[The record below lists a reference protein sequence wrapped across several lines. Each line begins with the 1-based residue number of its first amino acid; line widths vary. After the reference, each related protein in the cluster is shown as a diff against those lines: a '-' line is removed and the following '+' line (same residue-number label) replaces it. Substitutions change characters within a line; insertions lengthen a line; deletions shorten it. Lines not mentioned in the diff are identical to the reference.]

1 MGTSN
6 HPKLDPLKHVETPMV
21 MEKIEVMQRCC
32 IPCPYFL
39 MKMKM
44 KVKVNVVVVR
54 VVVRVVVVATFF
66 DAFCFVF
73 VFFNGDPAR
82 AGR

>member
-1 MGTSN
+1 MW
-6 HPKLDPLKHVETPMV
+6 V
-21 MEKIEVMQRCC
+21 MEKIQVMQRCC

-44 KVKVNVVVVR
+44 KVVVVR

>member
-1 MGTSN
+1 
-6 HPKLDPLKHVETPMV
+6 
-21 MEKIEVMQRCC
+21 
-32 IPCPYFL
+32 
-39 MKMKM
+39 
-44 KVKVNVVVVR
+44 VVVR